1 MRAFLAVTVVVGVLA
16 AAGVYLHGGDLAGE
30 HADLLA
36 AHGGGVGAGNPS
48 PRGAAAAQPD
58 GVEPAAAR
66 QGAAGAAALGP
77 GEQVEIPLRVA
88 GGRLLVPVEA
98 GVGHPVDFALNT
110 GSMVTVL
117 SETAAQHLGDDF
129 ELTLGGLPVPIDGF
143 TTVPDERLSA
153 EGATIGGMIGANT
166 LSQYDVLVDAPGGRL
181 VLRGVGTQT
190 GWDGVTL
197 SDPVRVMVLHGT
209 VLSFDVE
216 LGGRQYMATL
226 DLGTPMV
233 VINETVKSDLGLANE
248 DTATLSLG
256 GARLPGLP
264 VRMLDLEMHRFVP
277 DGTGFVLVGAP
288 LAYDCAIA
296 LSWVQR
302 EIRTCVR

>member
-1 MRAFLAVTVVVGVLA
+1 MRGLVVASVVVGCAVAGA
-16 AAGVYLHGGDLAGE
+16 AVYLHGGDLAGE

-36 AHGGGVGAGNPS
+36 AHGVGVES
-48 PRGAAAAQPD
+48 DAAAAHGAADAAQDD
-58 GVEPAAAR
+58 GVAAV
-66 QGAAGAAALGP
+66 GAQRGALGA
-77 GEQVEIPLRVA
+77 GEQVEVPLRVA

-117 SETAAQHLGDDF
+117 TETAAEILGNDA
-129 ELTLGGLPVPIDGF
+129 ELTLGGLPVPIDDF

-153 EGATIGGMIGANT
+153 EGTTIGGMIGADT

-181 VLRGVGTQT
+181 LLRGVGAQA

-197 SDPVRVMVLHGT
+197 SDPVRVRVMHGT
-209 VLSFDVE
+209 MLSFDVE

-233 VINETVKSDLGLANE
+233 VLNEKVKADLGLADE
-248 DTATLSLG
+248 DTATLALG
-256 GARLPGLP
+256 GVRLPDLP
-264 VRMLDLEMHRFVP
+264 VRVLDLGMDRFLP
-277 DGTGFVLVGAP
+277 EGTGFVLVGAP
-288 LAYDCAIA
+288 LAYDCAIS
-296 LSWVQR
+296 LSWAHR